1 MLNCG
6 ALTDFYDEVDTDNID
21 FNCSGYACDPVAKDP
36 SKHDVYP
43 TRIWCQN
50 NAPNYEGSKLV
61 AYPKGSNVPCGN
73 FYEAW
78 PSALEA
84 GIKADCKT
92 YKCELSP
99 ADGDAIVFPFHLP
112 KCSREKWAF
121 GKVEIPKDT
130 IFTSVSWSNYRHES
144 NVVLKLIPIF
154 REESNPYLNCGR
166 SERSMSSLRTYIGD
180 KNRFADSTDAIAFC
194 YPDNWYNLHLCNF
207 YCRTDDP
214 DRPKKIN
221 TLFKCAKGNW
231 KPKVTT
237 KRQMSLQ
244 C

>member
-112 KCSREKWAF
+112 KCSRGKWAF

-144 NVVLKLIPIF
+144 NVVFKLIPIF
-154 REESNPYLNCGR
+154 REESNPYLNQG
-166 SERSMSSLRTYIGD
+166 SKSANFFFGAERSGGAVL
-180 KNRFADSTDAIAFC
+180 A
-194 YPDNWYNLHLCNF
+194 
-207 YCRTDDP
+207 
-214 DRPKKIN
+214 KIN
-221 TLFKCAKGNW
+221 SAGW
-231 KPKVTT
+231 SG
-237 KRQMSLQ
+237 SLEKNLERSGAAPPLHGF
-244 C
+244 